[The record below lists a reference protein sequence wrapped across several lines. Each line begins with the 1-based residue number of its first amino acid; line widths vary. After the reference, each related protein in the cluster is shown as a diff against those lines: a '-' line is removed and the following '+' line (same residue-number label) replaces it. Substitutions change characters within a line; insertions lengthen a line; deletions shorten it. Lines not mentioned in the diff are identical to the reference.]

1 MLFYQEELDELL
13 GPGSATSCGTALDV
27 SDWEQSSEELAQSI
41 MPGVFGDACGG
52 MHPFFD
58 DALASCEAA
67 LMFDQV
73 CAPWPARP
81 LVASWGRCGLPA
93 DTFGGLTAGAAELA
107 ARQLAACSSQQT
119 QPGTAGQLKRPRH
132 RPCHGECACQ
142 M

>member
-1 MLFYQEELDELL
+1 VLFYQEELDELL

-41 MPGVFGDACGG
+41 MPGVFGDPCGG

-67 LMFDQV
+67 LTFDQVRV

-93 DTFGGLTAGAAELA
+93 DIFGGFTARAAELA
-107 ARQLAACSSQQT
+107 ARQLAACSSQQA

-132 RPCHGECACQ
+132 RPCH
-142 M
+142 